1 MGEERFGRLQRL
13 ERLKNMLASREEWVG
28 SEIKMV
34 IMLFRDV
41 KQLFD
46 ESISKL
52 IIELREEIGLLE
64 SIGDDM
70 SKENT
75 QLALIEGKFE
85 KTNKKLDEILMTAD
99 QGLITSIM
107 QIDLDVGLDAWD
119 VIEKVNAI
127 KTDIDR
133 WAQREIRE
141 YDTVIEAVEREM
153 QRRGVSNP

>member
-1 MGEERFGRLQRL
+1 
-13 ERLKNMLASREEWVG
+13 
-28 SEIKMV
+28 
-34 IMLFRDV
+34 
-41 KQLFD
+41 
-46 ESISKL
+46 
-52 IIELREEIGLLE
+52 
-64 SIGDDM
+64 
-70 SKENT
+70 
-75 QLALIEGKFE
+75 
-85 KTNKKLDEILMTAD
+85 MTAD